1 MIYRDYLI
9 KLVDAA
15 KQINRLD
22 FAFSLATDWLAFW
35 PGDAEV
41 QLIVAQI
48 ESERQLFNTAVQRLF
63 DVLAS
68 DPENVEAYDLLA
80 NTLRASNDPTR
91 ARVYAACAAALR
103 GSMPESVE
111 FPSWAT
117 HLSSAITALS
127 SNDPQSAAIEIQE
140 TLTADPDL
148 PLPMLVAVRSQ
159 LAMRNRASAIGM
171 AQTGLNRW
179 PECLYFRLLLAD
191 ELLTNGEIGRA
202 VTYIHQCVGADPLG
216 RVSLRILGDT
226 HPYQNLWPTE
236 MAAKLTRSVPGDVAD
251 ILGNDYHSLENTDQP
266 SLIAPNP
273 KKPLSSSKDRV
284 ESEDSEV
291 EPLFYPTENKD
302 VTSGTSDLKKASDD
316 DIPAPMAWE
325 TFRGPNAGDD
335 VAANEDHP
343 DQTLQEIDQEFTRL
357 ASRLNTRRRS
367 PDEDGRIPAYIILS
381 SRSHL
386 TQSFGDDNYQR
397 IDEAILSLKEAVRSK
412 PGWTAYRIYIDD
424 PTTLDSLGLSPVD
437 PSNAWKIK
445 LRLADLDQALSHRGE
460 MIGALLIVGGDHIVP
475 FHMLPNPTDDDDQI
489 VPSDNPYATTDENY
503 FAPEWAVGRLPT
515 DDDQDLLIRLLNEYA
530 EEHQISNQRI
540 SIWLRFRIWLA
551 RKLGWL
557 FRNRPRALGY
567 SASIWRKASF
577 AVFKTIGEP
586 SALLTSPP
594 IEATHLPRITM
605 RPARY
610 SYFNLHGIEDAPEWF
625 GQRDPLRD
633 DATDPVFPIALRPQD
648 VINGG
653 NAPKIVFTEACYGAN
668 VLGKS
673 IDSSLC
679 LKFLDSGSRAVI
691 GSTKISYGSITTPLI
706 AADLLGRLFWEH
718 LTQSLPAGEALR
730 RAKLM
735 MAAEMHRRQGFLDG
749 EDQKTII
756 SFVLYG
762 DPLYTPSYLP
772 TRSAQKMI
780 IRRTSRPTQM
790 KTVCTLGESDVIS
803 EDLESIEF
811 KRVKAIVSQYLP
823 GMADAQCQIRSQHH
837 GCDGV
842 DHHCP
847 SHQLGIKKLQTS
859 HKDNLVFTFSKSI
872 REGVIQHPHFVRL
885 TVDAH
890 GKVLKLAV
898 SR

>member
-1 MIYRDYLI
+1 MINRDDLI
-9 KLVDAA
+9 NIINAA
-15 KQINRLD
+15 KKISRLD

-41 QLIVAQI
+41 QLMVAQI
-48 ESERQLFNTAVQRLF
+48 ESEQQLFNTAVQRLF
-63 DVLAS
+63 DVLSS

-80 NTLRASNDPTR
+80 KTLIASNDPTR
-91 ARVYAACAAALR
+91 ARVFAACAAALR

-117 HLSSAITALS
+117 HLSRAITALS
-127 SNDPQSAAIEIQE
+127 SNNPQSAAIEIQK

-148 PLPMLVAVRSQ
+148 PLPMLVAARSQ
-159 LAMRNRASAIGM
+159 LAMRNRASAVGL

-191 ELLTNGEIGRA
+191 ELLTNGHIGRA
-202 VTYIHQCVGADPLG
+202 VTYLHQCVSADPLG
-216 RVSLRILGDT
+216 QISLRILGDT

-236 MAAKLTRSVPGDVAD
+236 MVANLTRPVPEDVAG
-251 ILGNDYHSLENTDQP
+251 ILENACK
-266 SLIAPNP
+266 SSYAALNL
-273 KKPLSSSKDRV
+273 KKQVSDSKDTI
-284 ESEDSEV
+284 ESEASVVDPLV
-291 EPLFYPTENKD
+291 YPIKNKEPAS
-302 VTSGTSDLKKASDD
+302 VSSDLKKASDD
-316 DIPAPMAWE
+316 DIPAPMPWE
-325 TFRGPNAGDD
+325 TFRGPNAGDNIPT
-335 VAANEDHP
+335 NEDHA

-357 ASRLNTRRRS
+357 ASRLNVRRRS
-367 PDEDGRIPAYIILS
+367 PDEDGRTPAYIVLS

-386 TQSFGDDNYQR
+386 TQSFGDDNFQL
-397 IDEAILSLKEAVRSK
+397 IDEAILSLKEAVRRK
-412 PGWTAYRIYIDD
+412 PGWTAYRIYVDD
-424 PTTLDSLGLSPVD
+424 PSTLSSLGLSPVD

-445 LRLADLDQALSHRGE
+445 LRLTDLDQALGQRGE
-460 MIGALLIVGGDHIVP
+460 MIGAILIVGGNNIIP

-530 EEHQISNQRI
+530 EDHRISNQRI

-551 RKLGWL
+551 RRLGKL

-567 SASIWRKASF
+567 SASIWRKASL

-586 SALLTSPP
+586 TALLTSPP
-594 IEATHLPRITM
+594 TEAARLPRITM
-605 RPARY
+605 RPVRF

-633 DATDPVFPIALRPQD
+633 DASGPVFPIALRPQD

-762 DPLYTPSYLP
+762 DPLYKPSHI
-772 TRSAQKMI
+772 TSRSAQKMV

-790 KTVCTLGESDVIS
+790 KTVCTLGESAVIS
-803 EDLESIEF
+803 ENLDSIEL

-823 GMADAQCQIRSQHH
+823 GMADAQCRIRSQHH

-847 SHQLGIKKLQTS
+847 SHQLGIKRLQTS
-859 HKDNLVFTFSKSI
+859 RKDNLVFTFSKSI
-872 REGVIQHPHFVRL
+872 RDGVIQHSHFARL
-885 TVDAH
+885 TMDTN